1 MPIKTFRGLIPNGET
16 VKLSL
21 ATNNGSIGYRLMKFQ
36 IMPVQSYNN
45 YEITSKLFKTEPGA
59 PSSDVNLSD
68 NTIVGVAFS
77 GLADG
82 KYAGAKTVIMDRDV
96 FNQDIYITAVD
107 NGGSQDCN
115 FYLELETMTLD
126 LNENTLVTLKDIRNT
141 DSQ

>member
-1 MPIKTFRGLIPNGET
+1 MPIKTFRGLIPNNGT

>member
-1 MPIKTFRGLIPNGET
+1 
-16 VKLSL
+16 
-21 ATNNGSIGYRLMKFQ
+21 
-36 IMPVQSYNN
+36 
-45 YEITSKLFKTEPGA
+45 
-59 PSSDVNLSD
+59 
-68 NTIVGVAFS
+68 
-77 GLADG
+77 
-82 KYAGAKTVIMDRDV
+82 MDRDV

>member
-1 MPIKTFRGLIPNGET
+1 MPIKTFRGLIPNNGT

-21 ATNNGSIGYRLMKFQ
+21 ATNNGAIGYKLMKFQ

-45 YEITSKLFKTEPGA
+45 YEITSKIFKVEPGTA
-59 PSSDVNLSD
+59 SSDVNLSD

>member
-1 MPIKTFRGLIPNGET
+1 MPIKTFRGVIPNNGT

-21 ATNNGSIGYRLMKFQ
+21 ATNNGSIGYKLMKFQ

-45 YEITSKLFKTEPGA
+45 YEITSKMFKTEPGT
-59 PSSDVNLSD
+59 PSSDVDLSD
-68 NTIVGVAFS
+68 NTIVAAAFS

-96 FNQDIYITAVD
+96 FNQDVYLTAVD

-126 LNENTLVTLKDIRNT
+126 QNENTLVTLKDIRNT
-141 DSQ
+141 NSQ